1 MTELLA
7 RAFEEASRL
16 PQEVQDELAQRVLAE
31 LRNSGKLVGRT
42 HTQVEGETVV
52 PRPALQALVGLID
65 QPLDVDAY
73 LERTRGPA
81 WDADLD
87 GGA

>member
-31 LRNSGKLVGRT
+31 LRPSQQLDGKSRS
-42 HTQVEGETVV
+42 QVAEETVV

-65 QPLDVDAY
+65 RPLDVDAY

>member
-31 LRNSGKLVGRT
+31 LRPIGELEGKT
-42 HTQVEGETVV
+42 HGQIAGEAVV
-52 PRPALQALVGLID
+52 PRPALKALVGLLD
-65 QPLDVDAY
+65 GPLDVDVY

>member
-7 RAFEEASRL
+7 RAFEEASKL

-31 LRNSGKLVGRT
+31 LRPIGELEGKT
-42 HTQVEGETVV
+42 HGQVAGETVV
-52 PRPALQALVGLID
+52 PRPALQALVGLLD
-65 QPLDVDAY
+65 GPLDVDAY

>member
-7 RAFEEASRL
+7 RAFEEASKL
-16 PQEVQDELAQRVLAE
+16 PQEIQDRLAQKFLSE
-31 LRNSGKLVGRT
+31 LHPFERRDSKTTG
-42 HTQVEGETVV
+42 QVAAETVV

-65 QPLDVDAY
+65 EPLDVDAY

-81 WDADLD
+81 WDPDLD